1 MSSVEEII
9 IKIKDIIS
17 AQTGNNKVLDKNVA
31 YVLGLSKERLAT
43 NKRRNKIPFEEVL
56 EFALRYR
63 VDANWLFF
71 GIRIV
76 NLKAKKDEEL
86 S

>member
-1 MSSVEEII
+1 MSSIGEII
-9 IKIKDIIS
+9 EKIKDIIS
-17 AQTGNNKVLDKNVA
+17 IQTGNKKVFDKNVA
-31 YVLGLSKERLAT
+31 YVLGLSQEKLAI
-43 NKRRNKIPFEEVL
+43 NKLRNKIPFEEVL

-76 NLKAKKDEEL
+76 KQIGG
-86 S
+86 